1 MRANIM
7 LKILAFG
14 ASNSRNSINKQLA
27 GYAAG
32 QFEDAATTLID
43 LNDFDMPVYGIDR
56 EKENGIPDAAQEFKS
71 LIEAHDLIL
80 ISLAEHNGSYTVA
93 FKNLVDWTSRIDQK
107 LWSGRP
113 MFLLSTSPGKR
124 GGANVMETA
133 SVRAGFMG
141 GEVVA
146 TFSLPSFRNN
156 FSSEEGITDPELAKQ
171 FQEQLLRVKE
181 HLAQ

>member
-1 MRANIM
+1 M

-27 GYAAG
+27 AYAAA
-32 QFEDAATTLID
+32 QFEGAAVTLID

-56 EKENGIPDAAQEFKS
+56 EKENGIPVAAQEFKF
-71 LIEAHDLIL
+71 LIEANDLIL

-93 FKNLVDWTSRIDQK
+93 FKNLLDWTSRIEQK

-113 MFLLSTSPGKR
+113 MFMLSTSPGKR
-124 GGANVMETA
+124 GGAGVLEMA

-141 GEVVA
+141 GEVVS
-146 TFSLPSFRNN
+146 TYSLPSFRHN
-156 FSSEEGITDPELAKQ
+156 FSAEEGIMDAELAVL
-171 FQEQLLRVKE
+171 FQQQLEKVKA
-181 HLAQ
+181 HLAS